1 MFSNSSLH
9 SMTDPMCFV
18 QMIHNY
24 MEHLERTKHQHA
36 AAAAEPADTGANTS
50 VRIRWVCIPH
60 LQFLIFHSYYPSA
73 AQKLPSRLF
82 GGYVQVILQPWVEA
96 IQCSV
101 SSSPTH
107 ISFCLARGRNGSTS
121 ARSEYWRTLSTLHK
135 SEMKTQRFACKYF
148 RSVTIFWQFLRFK
161 TTDGLLLPIEPRL

>member
-60 LQFLIFHSYYPSA
+60 LQFLIFQSYYPSA

-82 GGYVQVILQPWVEA
+82 GGYVQVILQPWVAA

-101 SSSPTH
+101 SSTPTH
-107 ISFCLARGRNGSTS
+107 ISFCLARGNLVALNEHSGVKQEHRLKPITFSPGPFNETVATGATFS
-121 ARSEYWRTLSTLHK
+121 ASFSIYN
-135 SEMKTQRFACKYF
+135 F
-148 RSVTIFWQFLRFK
+148 R
-161 TTDGLLLPIEPRL
+161 LLFIYLFF